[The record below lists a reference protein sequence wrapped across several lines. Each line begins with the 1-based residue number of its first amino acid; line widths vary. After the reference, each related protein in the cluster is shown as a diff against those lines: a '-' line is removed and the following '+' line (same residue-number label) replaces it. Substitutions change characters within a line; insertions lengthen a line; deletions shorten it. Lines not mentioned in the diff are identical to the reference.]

1 MSGIAGLFNV
11 DGRPA
16 DASLLARLSATL
28 RHRGPD
34 GEGRHLAGPAGLA
47 HQHLWVTP
55 EEVGEVQ
62 PLVGASGAVLVM
74 DGRMDNRD
82 ELLDALP
89 LGPTASDA
97 ACALAAYEAWGD
109 RFAERLNGDFA
120 IAVYDAPRRRLVL
133 VRDPLGVRPLYYF
146 RSGRLCAFASE
157 IKALLEHPEVP
168 ARPDDEGIA
177 DYLFL
182 ASRPV
187 DQQDIT
193 CFAGIRAVVPAHRV
207 VVTPDR
213 EAAERYWDF
222 DRGRQLMLGSF
233 DEYVEAFRERFLEAV
248 RRRARSA
255 YPLAVSVSGGL
266 DSSAI
271 WCTAE
276 TLRRTGRSLAPL
288 VAGVHYHGAQGTAAD
303 EQEYLREME
312 RMYGV
317 SFQRVDMEARLGVID
332 GAEDQVRAN
341 ESPFIDYVWGA
352 TREAYVQARAS
363 GARVLLTGHWG
374 DEVLFSAAYLVD
386 LFRRAAFGR
395 IRRHLRSYERF
406 FDADGARVLRRRFAT
421 DLVRHHV
428 PRAALP
434 LLKAVRRRLVPP
446 EHPRPWFTDTFLRRA
461 LRNANSPA
469 DFGGGFHSAHA
480 KSLYLEARSKYH
492 VHCMEWNNKCAALHG
507 LETAFPFLDR
517 DLIAFLMAVRG
528 DVQNRDGVPR
538 MLLREAMAGIL
549 PDAVRRRTWKADF
562 SETINRGVGQDL
574 DRVGTSLLHG
584 SLAARMGYLD
594 ERRLAA
600 ALPRLAAEVQGPTCV
615 AAWDVADL
623 FALEVWLQVFFGKAA
638 TGTS

>member
-1 MSGIAGLFNV
+1 
-11 DGRPA
+11 
-16 DASLLARLSATL
+16 
-28 RHRGPD
+28 
-34 GEGRHLAGPAGLA
+34 
-47 HQHLWVTP
+47 
-55 EEVGEVQ
+55 
-62 PLVGASGAVLVM
+62 
-74 DGRMDNRD
+74 
-82 ELLDALP
+82 
-89 LGPTASDA
+89 
-97 ACALAAYEAWGD
+97 
-109 RFAERLNGDFA
+109 
-120 IAVYDAPRRRLVL
+120 
-133 VRDPLGVRPLYYF
+133 
-146 RSGRLCAFASE
+146 
-157 IKALLEHPEVP
+157 
-168 ARPDDEGIA
+168 
-177 DYLFL
+177 
-182 ASRPV
+182 
-187 DQQDIT
+187 
-193 CFAGIRAVVPAHRV
+193 
-207 VVTPDR
+207 
-213 EAAERYWDF
+213 
-222 DRGRQLMLGSF
+222 
-233 DEYVEAFRERFLEAV
+233 
-248 RRRARSA
+248 
-255 YPLAVSVSGGL
+255 
-266 DSSAI
+266 
-271 WCTAE
+271 
-276 TLRRTGRSLAPL
+276 
-288 VAGVHYHGAQGTAAD
+288 
-303 EQEYLREME
+303 
-312 RMYGV
+312 
-317 SFQRVDMEARLGVID
+317 
-332 GAEDQVRAN
+332 
-341 ESPFIDYVWGA
+341 
-352 TREAYVQARAS
+352 
-363 GARVLLTGHWG
+363 
-374 DEVLFSAAYLVD
+374 
-386 LFRRAAFGR
+386 
-395 IRRHLRSYERF
+395 
-406 FDADGARVLRRRFAT
+406 VLRRRFAT